1 MRRREAVLTG
11 TAAAWAVRKPYRPA
25 RHCQAQAV
33 STVPYSTL
41 QLQCCATIQRPRK
54 DVRQPSRKRE
64 GRSSTRLAP
73 LPRPKVVALPLA
85 LATWRGKGR
94 SEGSPPALPY
104 RRLTATGPRIL
115 HTKTPPARQ
124 ARLVGQWQLLARP
137 ALVLDGVPKSL
148 IALFPWWS

>member
-11 TAAAWAVRKPYRPA
+11 TAVAAAAWAARKPYRPA
-25 RHCQAQAV
+25 SGFDIGSHSQSVQYTTVHYSYSAV
-33 STVPYSTL
+33 RLYCTAVE
-41 QLQCCATIQRPRK
+41 K

-94 SEGSPPALPY
+94 SEGPPQ
-104 RRLTATGPRIL
+104 RC
-115 HTKTPPARQ
+115 HTEGSLRQ
-124 ARLVGQWQLLARP
+124 APESFIPKPPQLAKHAWSANGSSSP
-137 ALVLDGVPKSL
+137 VQPWSSTESQSL
-148 IALFPWWS
+148 L

>member
-94 SEGSPPALPY
+94 SEGPPQ
-104 RRLTATGPRIL
+104 RC
-115 HTKTPPARQ
+115 HTEGSLRQ
-124 ARLVGQWQLLARP
+124 APESFIPKPPQLAKHAWSANGSSSP
-137 ALVLDGVPKSL
+137 VQPWSSTESQSL
-148 IALFPWWS
+148 L

>member
-1 MRRREAVLTG
+1 VRRREAVLTG

-25 RHCQAQAV
+25 RHCQAQSV

-94 SEGSPPALPY
+94 SEGPPQ
-104 RRLTATGPRIL
+104 RC
-115 HTKTPPARQ
+115 HTEGSLRQ
-124 ARLVGQWQLLARP
+124 APESFIPKPPQLAKHAWSANGSSSP
-137 ALVLDGVPKSL
+137 VQPWSSTESQSL
-148 IALFPWWS
+148 L

>member
-41 QLQCCATIQRPRK
+41 QLQCGATIQRPRK

-94 SEGSPPALPY
+94 SEGPPQ
-104 RRLTATGPRIL
+104 RC
-115 HTKTPPARQ
+115 HTEGSLRQ
-124 ARLVGQWQLLARP
+124 APESFIPKPPQLAKHAWSANGSSSP
-137 ALVLDGVPKSL
+137 VQPWSSTESQSL
-148 IALFPWWS
+148 L